1 MFQKTISKEELS
13 ELPFTQFGGDIHLIE
28 KEEELE
34 FAINYLQKQELIGF
48 DTETRP
54 SFKKGKINKV
64 ALLQLSGDDKAF
76 IFRLNKL
83 GLPDRIAGLLSDASK
98 KKVGVAIRDD
108 IKILRKLTAFEPAGF
123 LELQEYV
130 KEFGIEN
137 FSLKKLA
144 GIVLGVRISKSQRLT
159 NWEAEILTPAQL
171 SYAATDAW
179 ISAEIYRALQTSGN

>member
-13 ELPFTQFGGDIHLIE
+13 ELPFTQFDGEIHLVE
-28 KEEELE
+28 NEADLE
-34 FAINYLQKQELIGF
+34 FAVNYLQQQKVIGF

-54 SFKKGKINKV
+54 SFKKGQINKV
-64 ALLQLSGDDKAF
+64 ALLQLSGDNKAF
-76 IFRLNKL
+76 IFRLNKI
-83 GLPDRIAGLLSDASK
+83 GLPERVAGLLADASK

-108 IKILRKLTAFEPAGF
+108 IKGLKKLKPFEPAGF

-159 NWEAEILTPAQL
+159 NWEADVLTPAQL

-179 ISAEIYRALQTSGN
+179 VSAEIYRVLKTSGN